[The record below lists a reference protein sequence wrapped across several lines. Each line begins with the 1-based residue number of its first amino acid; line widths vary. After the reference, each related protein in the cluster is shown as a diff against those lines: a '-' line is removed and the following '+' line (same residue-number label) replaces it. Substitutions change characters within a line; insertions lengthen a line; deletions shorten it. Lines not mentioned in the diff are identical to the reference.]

1 MWFLFKMLMRYRSA
15 RTGSLYV
22 ISTFYKRNELAAR
35 NSVFFLGSGLA
46 SATTGLLAYGLLP
59 LGKRYPTLHGWQW
72 MMIGKSRRYSDHD
85 GDEGTGLRSVGNA
98 ILAVEGCMAIFVSL
112 LFASILPASP
122 TNPSSLLFPKI
133 SLFSAR
139 ERQILVAR
147 VYNDDSA
154 KKDSGK
160 KLGVKK
166 DILGT
171 LGNWRVWPHVL
182 MAICLIGP
190 TGAMGTYTPTLIKG
204 FKFESK

>member
-1 MWFLFKMLMRYRSA
+1 
-15 RTGSLYV
+15 
-22 ISTFYKRNELAAR
+22 
-35 NSVFFLGSGLA
+35 
-46 SATTGLLAYGLLP
+46 
-59 LGKRYPTLHGWQW
+59 
-72 MMIGKSRRYSDHD
+72 MMIGKPRGYSGRDD
-85 GDEGTGLRSVGNA
+85 DEGTGLRSVDDA

-122 TNPSSLLFPKI
+122 TNPSSLLFPKL
-133 SLFSAR
+133 SLFNAR

-204 FKFESK
+204 FKFESE